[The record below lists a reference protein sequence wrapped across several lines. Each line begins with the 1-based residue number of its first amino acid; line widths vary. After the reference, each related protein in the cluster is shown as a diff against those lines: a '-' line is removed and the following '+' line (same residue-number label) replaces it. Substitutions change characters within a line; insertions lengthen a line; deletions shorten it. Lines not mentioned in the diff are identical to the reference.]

1 MEEGVSQTYVIPIR
15 PVPMTAVDAKVARSG
30 VGVAF
35 SGVRL
40 DGPAPTHAILSVHT
54 LAPFDDCGGHV
65 NLNVGYHMHAV
76 TDKEGCHREKA
87 SEEGHAPQIGLA
99 MDGYPIH
106 QRLNAA
112 GEVAKGFC
120 LSVAR
125 YYSLL

>member
-1 MEEGVSQTYVIPIR
+1 MKHLISVLPILIL
-15 PVPMTAVDAKVARSG
+15 AACSG
-30 VGVAF
+30 H
-35 SGVRL
+35 SGSSHSHSH
-40 DGPAPTHAILSVHT
+40 DDSSHT

-65 NLNVGYHMHAV
+65 NLSVGYHMHAV